1 MVNRWWSGMAVKALL
16 LQPVNGARPMRAGRG
31 ACLVAACLVV
41 FGCSGGPTVVLDT
54 PTGPVA
60 LNSPGPAM
68 PGSMVGPP
76 PGMDVTQPSVPA
88 APNTAGRNGT
98 YTGTAEPL
106 NTGGGLCIST
116 QAVDGFIV
124 RGTSVRYG
132 RFRGRI
138 AADNGLQMVNGQNWI
153 IGQFEGPT
161 FHGQLDTQGRF
172 GSFGCT
178 YMLSL
183 RRTGP

>member
-1 MVNRWWSGMAVKALL
+1 MAAKGLL
-16 LQPVNGARPMRAGRG
+16 LQPVNGARPMRAGPR

-41 FGCSGGPTVVLDT
+41 FGCSGAPNVVLDT

-60 LNSPGPAM
+60 LYSPAPAV
-68 PGSMVGPP
+68 PGGQVGPP
-76 PGMDVTQPSVPA
+76 PGMDVMPPSGPA
-88 APNTAGRNGT
+88 APSNAGRNGS

-106 NTGGGLCIST
+106 DTGGGLCIST
-116 QAVDGFIV
+116 QAIDGFIV

-132 RFRGRI
+132 GFRGRI
-138 AADNGLQMVNGQNWI
+138 AADSGLQMVYGQDWI

-161 FHGQLDTQGRF
+161 FHGQLDIQGRF